1 MFKPLLI
8 TVLALAVVAA
18 AVFVG
23 GKYFGKEAANET
35 AGWEVYENKDY
46 GFSLSFP
53 KTWEG
58 YTVEMEG
65 PFDYGSY
72 LCFSFGRFCVMQ
84 VLFQTPEQFQN
95 QVEQYPELSGYD
107 YRNENYYYTFEYLPG
122 CGQLNEFECARTKEV
137 PKISKTFQFIK

>member
-1 MFKPLLI
+1 MLKPLLI
-8 TVLALAVVAA
+8 VVIGLAVVTA

-23 GKYFGKEAANET
+23 GKYLGKEAADET
-35 AGWEVYENKDY
+35 ADW
-46 GFSLSFP
+46 
-53 KTWEG
+53 KTYRNEEDG
-58 YTVEMEG
+58 VEIRIPLVWNNYRVTDNC

-72 LCFSFGRFCVMQ
+72 LCFSFGSFCVMQ

-95 QVEQYPELSGYD
+95 KVEQYPELSSYD